1 MRHNHR
7 PHGVVAMYQLGA
19 TETFIEEY
27 LEGMNINQVAYN
39 PEEPLTEELEIDYIK
54 VCHLDISI
62 YRRGTLMKLKIVLRE
77 YFINLTPTVSL

>member
-1 MRHNHR
+1 
-7 PHGVVAMYQLGA
+7 MYQLGA
-19 TETFIEEY
+19 TEKFIEEY
-27 LEGMNINQVAYN
+27 LAGMNINQVAYN

-62 YRRGTLMKLKIVLRE
+62 YRRGTLMELKIILMG